1 MAYETKIFP
10 FRPGMVCLA
19 VRNTDTK
26 KTCKFMVTVGDSI
39 ATCSVGIR
47 SAQFKVHGT
56 RLFIDARSPTPGFPG
71 PDEMSKDEVIAE
83 FDEMAKVICGL
94 F

>member
-1 MAYETKIFP
+1 MAYETKTFP
-10 FRPGMVCLA
+10 FRPDMVCLA
-19 VRNTDTK
+19 VRNTDTN

-39 ATCSVGIR
+39 ASCSVGIR
-47 SAQFKVHGT
+47 AAQFKVHGT
-56 RLFIDARSPTPGFPG
+56 RLFIDTRSPTPGFPA
-71 PDEMSKDEVIAE
+71 PDEMSKDEVTAE